1 MRVRYLFRVL
11 GTTQVFRED
20 GTPVPVG
27 GARLRALLTALAL
40 AGGRAVRTDALAA
53 AVWAEDEE
61 PPADETAALQA
72 LVGRLRRSLGR
83 EAVGSVE
90 GGGYRLAA
98 GRDDIDLFRFERL
111 AGEGAAALAEGD
123 ADKAAALLDDAL
135 GLWRGPALVDLP
147 DGGGAAGVRATDR
160 RLTARRDRAEADLA
174 LGRAEAVLPV
184 VRQLASGHPLDEP
197 LQALLLRAL
206 RDAGRAAEALDAYE
220 GIRVRLADRLGIDP
234 GPELRALHT
243 ELLTQPQTPEPP
255 RPGPLRPGPQRPEP
269 PRPGPLRPEPQGG
282 GPRAPEPGGPGSV
295 RQAPGN
301 LRAGLTSFVGRAEE
315 IRGIGGEL
323 STTRLVTLTGPGGA
337 GKTRLSLEAAAD
349 ARSRS
354 GTDWEDGV
362 WVAELA
368 PVRDPHHYQETAEAV
383 LTALGGRETVLRG
396 STAEGLRAAT
406 DPTAADPLAQLAE
419 RCANRRM
426 LLVLDNCEHVI
437 DAAAK
442 VVETLLVECPGVT
455 VLATSREP
463 LGVPG
468 ESVRPV
474 EPLPDPVA
482 LQLLADRG
490 ASARPGF
497 RTGEDPEACAE
508 ICRRL
513 DGLPL
518 AIELAA
524 ARLRSLTPAQLAR
537 RLDDRFRLL
546 TSGSR
551 TVLPRQ
557 QTLRAVVDWS
567 WELLSEAERA
577 VLRRLSVFAGGCRL
591 EQAEEVC
598 ADLPGGDDG
607 ETAALLGS
615 LVDKSLVVAVPDSR
629 GDGMRYR
636 LLETVGEYAARKLD
650 AVPGER
656 ERAERRHL
664 VTYRELARTADPLLR
679 GPQQAV
685 WLDRLESEHDNI
697 RSALR
702 RAVAAHEEHEALC
715 LVLSMGW
722 FWSLR
727 DHRSDART
735 WTRAAAELG
744 PDPFASPV
752 RPAPALHERCT
763 DTPPPMS
770 EEMLWEARRGARLM
784 VLADSE
790 DGVVDMAAPEH
801 QERLRNISR
810 TYTLGMPQTCRV
822 PGCMWIFAWIMNG
835 NFAGLSEVADR
846 TVQSC
851 RELGYEW
858 ELAFVLQLR
867 AKLTSDCSATWE
879 RAGQDAAESLEIFR
893 KAGDAWGEAEALS
906 GRGESLTARGE
917 FASAAADYR
926 LAIERAEQLGAHS
939 QVPQL
944 KSRLG
949 AVLVELGDPERAE
962 EGDRLLWEATE
973 QAERLGGDGP
983 NLAAVQLAVRLARTG
998 ETQQAR
1004 ERLKPLE
1011 AQFADRSPQMFHGMV
1026 QGMLGWTYALEGRPH
1041 EAMATVREA
1050 IGKTRD
1056 PIAQAI
1062 APHLTLTQLVTASR
1076 ALASLGE
1083 PASAAR
1089 LLGAYDTLS
1098 ALPEGHFP
1106 HPVERESR
1114 EAAEA
1119 AVREVLSEEAYAHAY
1134 ASGGGLSLD
1143 EAVALVEDA

>member
-20 GTPVPVG
+20 GTSVPVG

-61 PPADETAALQA
+61 PPADETAAIQA

-83 EAVGSVE
+83 EAVASVE
-90 GGGYRLAA
+90 GGGYRLTAA
-98 GRDDIDLFRFERL
+98 RDDIDLFRFERL
-111 AGEGAAALAEGD
+111 TEEGTAALAEGE
-123 ADKAAALLDDAL
+123 APKAAALLDDAL
-135 GLWRGPALVDLP
+135 ALWRGPALADLP
-147 DGGGAAGVRATDR
+147 DGGGASGVRAADR
-160 RLTARRDRAEADLA
+160 HVTARRARAEADLS
-174 LGRAEAVLPV
+174 LGRAETVLPV

-206 RDAGRAAEALDAYE
+206 RDAGRPAEALEAYE
-220 GIRVRLADRLGIDP
+220 GVRLRLADRLGVDP
-234 GPELRALHT
+234 GPELRALYA
-243 ELLTQPQTPEPP
+243 ELLSGERPEGPQAPGDHRPAPARDPGPGAARTPEEP
-255 RPGPLRPGPQRPEP
+255 RAARPS
-269 PRPGPLRPEPQGG
+269 G
-282 GPRAPEPGGPGSV
+282 GPRAARP
-295 RQAPGN
+295 PGN
-301 LRAGLTSFVGRAEE
+301 LRAALTSFVGRSEE
-315 IRGIGGEL
+315 IRDIGREL
-323 STTRLVTLTGPGGA
+323 SNARLVTLTGPGGA
-337 GKTRLSLEAAAD
+337 GKTRLSLETAAETRD
-349 ARSRS
+349 SS
-354 GTDWEDGV
+354 GTAWEDGV

-368 PVRDPHHYQETAEAV
+368 PVRDPRHYQETAEAV
-383 LTALGGRETVLRG
+383 LTALGGRETVLSG
-396 STAEGLRAAT
+396 STAESLRAAT
-406 DPTAADPLAQLAE
+406 DPTAGDPLAQLAE

-442 VVETLLVECPGVT
+442 IVETLLVECPGVR

-474 EPLPDPVA
+474 EPLPDPFA
-482 LQLLADRG
+482 LRLLADRG

-497 RTGEDPEACAE
+497 RVDEDPEACAE

-524 ARLRSLTPAQLAR
+524 ARLRSLTPGQLAR

-567 WELLSEAERA
+567 WELLSEPERA

-598 ADLPGGDDG
+598 ADIPDG
-607 ETAALLGS
+607 AGHPTAALLGS
-615 LVDKSLVVAVPDSR
+615 LVDKSLVVAVPDTW

-636 LLETVGEYAARKLD
+636 LLETVGEYAAGELD

-664 VTYRELARTADPLLR
+664 VAYRELARTADPLLR

-702 RAVAAHEEHEALC
+702 RAVAARDEHEALC

-722 FWSLR
+722 FWQLR
-727 DHRSDART
+727 DHRSDARAWAT
-735 WTRAAAELG
+735 ATAELG
-744 PDPFASPV
+744 PDPFAAPV
-752 RPAPALHERCT
+752 RPAPPLHERCT
-763 DTPPPMS
+763 DAPPPLS
-770 EEMLWEARRGARLM
+770 EEMLWEARRGVRLM
-784 VLADSE
+784 VLADAE
-790 DGVVDMAAPEH
+790 DGVVELASPDR
-801 QERLRNISR
+801 QEMLANVARA
-810 TYTLGMPQTCRV
+810 YTPGMPQTCRV
-822 PGCMWIFAWIMNG
+822 PGCMWIFTWIMRG
-835 NFAGLSEVADR
+835 DFSGLSEVADQ
-846 TVQSC
+846 TVQGC
-851 RELGYEW
+851 RDLGYEW
-858 ELAFVLQLR
+858 ELGFALQLR
-867 AKLTSDCSATWE
+867 SKLTGDSPATWE
-879 RAGQDAAESLEIFR
+879 QASRDAAESLEIFR
-893 KAGDAWGEAEALS
+893 KAGDAWGEAEALA
-906 GRGESLTARGE
+906 GRAESLTARGE
-917 FASAAADYR
+917 FASAAEDYR

-949 AVLVELGDPERAE
+949 SVLVEMGDAGLAD
-962 EGDRLLWEATE
+962 EGDRLLWEAVE
-973 QAERLGGDGP
+973 QAGHLGGDGP
-983 NLAAVQLAVRLARTG
+983 NFAAVQLATRLARTG
-998 ETQQAR
+998 KTQQAR
-1004 ERLKPLE
+1004 EKLEPLA
-1011 AQFADRSPQMFHGMV
+1011 AQFADRAPELFSGMV
-1026 QGMLGWTYALEGRPH
+1026 QGMLGWTYVLEGRPG
-1041 EAMATVREA
+1041 EALAKVREA

-1062 APHLTLTQLVTASR
+1062 APHLTLTQLLTAAQ
-1076 ALASLGE
+1076 ALAPLGE
-1083 PASAAR
+1083 PVTAAR
-1089 LLGAYDTLS
+1089 LLGAYDAHST
-1098 ALPEGHFP
+1098 LPEGHFP
-1106 HPVERESR
+1106 HPVEREAR

-1119 AVREVLSEEAYAHAY
+1119 AVREALSDDAYATAY
-1134 ASGGGLSLD
+1134 ASGTTLPLD
-1143 EAVALVEDA
+1143 EAITQLKTP